1 MQVASQKGQ
10 TIYHIT
16 KDNYSQILSQLKL
29 SSHVM
34 SDIRDAISAGREV
47 TAHERNISVK
57 GWTGLGY
64 VILAPTTGAGAYLID
79 GGANGGLAFA
89 VGAALGSLL
98 ALIVLPMAPVS
109 VGVAV
114 LFTPYILF
122 AIAAI
127 TVLLYLFWDT
137 IKDNE
142 FARSCFL
149 LGLGF
154 GFGIRLG
161 LGQLTLTMR
170 SLIQFVAGIGV
181 AFGAG
186 WFTGVDKCLK

>member
-1 MQVASQKGQ
+1 
-10 TIYHIT
+10 
-16 KDNYSQILSQLKL
+16 
-29 SSHVM
+29 M

-79 GGANGGLAFA
+79 GGANGRVAFA

-170 SLIQFVAGIGV
+170 SLIQFVAGTGV

-186 WFTGVDKCLK
+186 WFTGVGKCLK